1 MHGNSARCASTNEP
15 SLEETL
21 SHLLAPQ
28 SLGDLLNYK
37 LARLQ
42 ALSGA
47 AVIRICEGRF
57 GITRRE
63 WRFVALLA
71 ERGALSPSQLA
82 EESHLEL
89 ARVSRIVTSLVDKGL
104 AVRASVSGDRRRA
117 LVTLT
122 DKGQELYSTLFPL
135 VADINVALVS
145 CLHPEQVAAL
155 DKALDQL
162 TANAEQLLLGSRV
175 PYKADRQRRA
185 AHPPRSG

>member
-1 MHGNSARCASTNEP
+1 
-15 SLEETL
+15 LEETL

-42 ALSGA
+42 ALSGV

-57 GITRRE
+57 SITRRE

-89 ARVSRIVTSLVDKGL
+89 SRVSRIVTTLVDKRL
-104 AVRASVSGDRRRA
+104 ADRTLVSGDRRRA

-122 DKGQELYSTLFPL
+122 DKGQNLYADLFPL
-135 VADINVALVS
+135 VADINVALLS
-145 CLHPEQVAAL
+145 CLQPEQAAAL
-155 DKALDQL
+155 DETLDRL
-162 TANAEQLLLGSRV
+162 TAQAEQLMLASKV

-185 AHPPRSG
+185 ARPPRSG